1 MEDLLEAD
9 PCTESE
15 LCTAFASSDLDYSV
29 YRTWPNRQKL
39 SPRSDQISLDRFVS
53 LGSSMNQTG
62 SNVRNC
68 DNLPFPS
75 GDEVIVTQP
84 MTLAAALEN
93 LSISYSPS
101 SKGLHAGGDASNTTE
116 VEEDETCSNIKSDEN
131 DSKNVYYKPGH
142 RKAYSLPRTL
152 EVVDEHGSITH
163 PSVEH
168 DVVVE
173 SPRSTLLRYGLPYKP
188 YNFDGESSNSSVS
201 EISGMTDHSAT
212 FASEHSSHEDSG
224 IFSESSN
231 KIKQTRKGLTDFF
244 SKGLGV
250 NWKLLSKSGQQ
261 MVRLVKKDTLGSETE
276 SPCVSSQSLIMEQRP
291 PGVPAKSFEE
301 EEKHKQEHKALMEKM
316 KKKEQTDG
324 KNRAHKLAEQR
335 RVEDD
340 LSQLTSQWSTSIL
353 PNWANMSTSKKTQA
367 LWWRGLPPPVRGRVW
382 KLALPN
388 TLNLTPQL
396 YNILV
401 KRAEEQLEHK
411 SCTAVGGS
419 REETLEL
426 IQLDVSRTFPQLCI
440 FQAGGPYYR
449 LLHNVLGAYVCYR
462 PDIGYVQGMSF
473 IAAILIL
480 NLDEAE
486 AFIVFA
492 NLVNWPCLAAFY
504 SVDQPVM
511 ERYYSTF
518 SNHLSTNLPNL
529 ASHFSRLGLRP
540 DLYILDWWM
549 TLFSKCAPL
558 DITCRIWDLLI
569 RDGEDFLFRAGLGI
583 LSLYEDRLL
592 AESDF
597 ILLAQFLSKL
607 PDNLDG
613 DKLFD
618 KIEEIS
624 ISTSKRTF
632 PQLTL
637 W

>member
-1 MEDLLEAD
+1 MASNEDCLPSSAGEAD
-9 PCTESE
+9 
-15 LCTAFASSDLDYSV
+15 SDYCV
-29 YRTWPNRQKL
+29 YKTWPDRQRQLQRSETEKL
-39 SPRSDQISLDRFVS
+39 SSSLWSLHPGPSLPPPSCDIPEPANNHQVS
-53 LGSSMNQTG
+53 MA
-62 SNVRNC
+62 
-68 DNLPFPS
+68 
-75 GDEVIVTQP
+75 E
-84 MTLAAALEN
+84 ALEN
-93 LSISYSPS
+93 LAISYSPH
-101 SKGLHAGGDASNTTE
+101 SKGLHAGGDQVDSSNKTSDGKSDA
-116 VEEDETCSNIKSDEN
+116 VIRSDEN

-152 EVVDEHGSITH
+152 EVVDEHGSITL
-163 PSVEH
+163 PIVEH

-173 SPRSTLLRYGLPYKP
+173 SPRSTMLRYGLPYKP
-188 YNFDGESSNSSVS
+188 YNFDGESSNSSIS

-224 IFSESSN
+224 IFSESSS

-261 MVRLVKKDTLGSETE
+261 MVKLVKKDTIEVE
-276 SPCVSSQSLIMEQRP
+276 ADSPCVSSQSLIMENRP
-291 PGVPAKSFEE
+291 PGVPAKSMEE
-301 EEKHKQEHKALMEKM
+301 QEKHRQEHKMLMEKL

-335 RVEDD
+335 RAEDD
-340 LSQLTSQWSTSIL
+340 LSQLTSHWASNIL
-353 PNWANMSTSKKTQA
+353 PNWSTMSTTKKTQA
-367 LWWRGLPPPVRGRVW
+367 LWWKGLPPPVRGRVW

-388 TLNLTPQL
+388 ALNLTPQL

-401 KRAEEQLEHK
+401 NRAKEQLETK
-411 SCTAVGGS
+411 AGSTGSGS

-440 FQAGGPYYR
+440 FQAGGPYYQ

-480 NLDEAE
+480 NLEEAE

-492 NLVNWPCLAAFY
+492 NLINWPCLAAFY
-504 SVDQPVM
+504 SVEQSAM

-518 SNHLSTNLPNL
+518 SSHLANNLPSI

-569 RDGEDFLFRAGLGI
+569 RDGEEFLFKAALGI
-583 LSLYEDRLL
+583 LSLYEDRLM

-607 PDNLDG
+607 PDNLNADS
-613 DKLFD
+613 LFE

-624 ISTSKRTF
+624 LGASKRTF
-632 PQLTL
+632 PQLAL

>member
-1 MEDLLEAD
+1 MAALENGLQ
-9 PCTESE
+9 SH
-15 LCTAFASSDLDYSV
+15 ASSACSESDYSV
-29 YRTWPNRQKL
+29 YKTWPDRQKH
-39 SPRSDQISLDRFVS
+39 SPRSDTVDKFTS
-53 LGSSMNQTG
+53 LGSLHHSG
-62 SNVRNC
+62 PGLPVC
-68 DNLPFPS
+68 DNLPSHS
-75 GDEVIVTQP
+75 GTEVPATQP
-84 MTLAAALEN
+84 MTMADALEN
-93 LSISYSPS
+93 LSINYSPF
-101 SKGLHAGGDASNTTE
+101 SKGLHAGGDDSDIISDYKDSD
-116 VEEDETCSNIKSDEN
+116 VKIDLKIKSDEN
-131 DSKNVYYKPGH
+131 ESKNVYYKPGH

-163 PSVEH
+163 PMVEH

-188 YNFDGESSNSSVS
+188 YNFDGESSNSSIS
-201 EISGMTDHSAT
+201 EVSGMTDHSAT
-212 FASEHSSHEDSG
+212 FASDHSSHEDSG
-224 IFSESSN
+224 IFSDSSSR
-231 KIKQTRKGLTDFF
+231 IKQTKKGLTDFF

-261 MVRLVKKDTLGSETE
+261 MVKLVKKDNIEVETE
-276 SPCVSSQSLIMEQRP
+276 SPCVSSQSLIMEHRP
-291 PGVPAKSFEE
+291 PGVPAKSVEE
-301 EEKHKQEHKALMEKM
+301 EEKHKQEHKILMEKL

-324 KNRAHKLAEQR
+324 RNRAHKLAEQR
-335 RVEDD
+335 RTEDD
-340 LSQLTSQWSTSIL
+340 LSQLTSHWSTSIL
-353 PNWANMSTSKKTQA
+353 PNWSTMSTNKKTQT
-367 LWWRGLPPPVRGRVW
+367 LWWKGLPPPVRGRVW

-401 KRAEEQLEHK
+401 TRAKEQLENK
-411 SCTAVGGS
+411 TTYTGPGS

-440 FQAGGPYYR
+440 FQKGGPYYQ

-504 SVDQPVM
+504 SVEQTAM
-511 ERYYSTF
+511 ERYYNTF
-518 SNHLSTNLPNL
+518 SSHLSSNLPSI

-549 TLFSKCAPL
+549 TLFSKCSPL

-569 RDGEDFLFRAGLGI
+569 RDGEEFLFKAALGI
-583 LSLYEDRLL
+583 LSLYEERLL

-613 DKLFD
+613 DKLFE

-624 ISTSKRTF
+624 LGPSKRTF
-632 PQLTL
+632 PQLAL

>member
-1 MEDLLEAD
+1 MAGKEDGFQSCSQ
-9 PCTESE
+9 PES
-15 LCTAFASSDLDYSV
+15 DYSV
-29 YRTWPNRQKL
+29 YKTWPDRQKASSSRPDTGDKQFTSL
-39 SPRSDQISLDRFVS
+39 SSLHQAETNPPS
-53 LGSSMNQTG
+53 LPDTAEASATH
-62 SNVRNC
+62 
-68 DNLPFPS
+68 
-75 GDEVIVTQP
+75 P
-84 MTLAAALEN
+84 MTMADALQN
-93 LSISYSPS
+93 LSINYSPY
-101 SKGLHAGGDASNTTE
+101 SKGLHAGGDIASDTK
-116 VEEDETCSNIKSDEN
+116 DSDDKSDPKIKSDEN
-131 DSKNVYYKPGH
+131 DSKTVYYKPGH

-163 PSVEH
+163 PIVEH
-168 DVVVE
+168 DVMVE

-188 YNFDGESSNSSVS
+188 YNFDGESSNSSIS

-212 FASEHSSHEDSG
+212 WAASDQSSLEDSG
-224 IFSESSN
+224 IFSDSSA
-231 KIKQTRKGLTDFF
+231 KIKQTRKGLSDFF

-261 MVRLVKKDTLGSETE
+261 MVKMVKKDISEVESE
-276 SPCVSSQSLIMEQRP
+276 SPCVSSQSLIMEHRP
-291 PGVPAKSFEE
+291 PGVPAKSVEE
-301 EEKHKQEHKALMEKM
+301 EEKHRQEHRILMEKL

-324 KNRAHKLAEQR
+324 KHRAHKLAEQR
-335 RVEDD
+335 RAEDD
-340 LSQLTSQWSTSIL
+340 LSQLTSHWSSNIL
-353 PNWANMSTSKKTQA
+353 PNWSTMSSNKKTQV
-367 LWWRGLPPPVRGRVW
+367 LWWKGLPPPVRGRVW

-401 KRAEEQLEHK
+401 TRAQMHLENK
-411 SCTAVGGS
+411 TSSTGPGS

-440 FQAGGPYYR
+440 FQAGGPYYQ

-504 SVDQPVM
+504 SVEQPAM
-511 ERYYSTF
+511 ERYYTTF
-518 SNHLSTNLPNL
+518 SSHLSSNLPSV

-569 RDGEDFLFRAGLGI
+569 RDGEEFLFKAALGI

-624 ISTSKRTF
+624 LGPSKRTF
-632 PQLTL
+632 PQLAL